1 MKTIETTTAPIFVIP
16 NKKEFNVDNFE
27 KELLKALGFTLT
39 ELKKNNIVSLIQI
52 FSIGVRDNFVIVD
65 NGYGNSRTEY
75 LKLSYGKSYFG
86 TDTSMSYGEKVTFAS
101 KINDLRE
108 HAKSVMNDLNANK
121 NWGSK
126 IKTILTKNDFFSFSK
141 ASVHEHDGTTTTT
154 IQLGTNYKPM
164 YEFGINVSDVVVKV
178 IEKDIKRDF
187 DYDYKLSFSST
198 YNKKDVLKKCNNH
211 SNGVL
216 ELEHKFS
223 ILMKKIKSIK

>member
-1 MKTIETTTAPIFVIP
+1 MKTTAATTAPIFVIP
-16 NKKEFNVDNFE
+16 NKKEFNVNNFE

-65 NGYGNSRTEY
+65 NGYGNNRTEY

-86 TDTSMSYGEKVTFAS
+86 TDTSMSYGEKVTFDS

-108 HAKSVMNDLNANK
+108 HTKSVMNNLNANK

-126 IKTILTKNDFFSFSK
+126 IKTILTKNDFFRFIE
-141 ASVHEHDGTTTTT
+141 ASIHENDGTTTTT
-154 IQLGTNYKPM
+154 INLGTEYSQMSK
-164 YEFGINVSDVVVKV
+164 FGLSVDDVRVKV
-178 IEKDIKRDF
+178 IEKDGKKDF
-187 DYDYKLSFSST
+187 DYDYKLSFSSI
-198 YNKKDVLKKCNNH
+198 YGKKNALKEANNH

-223 ILMKKIKSIK
+223 ILIRKIESL